1 MRLARAAVLA
11 ALVAVPAW
19 ALEAPQWPPP
29 EATAARMHE
38 LQQAIIARDSTAAQ
52 REAAREE
59 LAELLKSPAGQLRG
73 RTPDEKPRPARAAV
87 TDPVAT
93 PIVPVAPAPAT
104 PQTGVARLEVIEP
117 PKPLVNPRSGS
128 VAVPIAPAPS
138 LAAPAPS
145 PGFAIDP
152 RNGAVLHGSGAG
164 FVDPRTGQF
173 TPR

>member
-1 MRLARAAVLA
+1 MAHARAAWIV
-11 ALVAVPAW
+11 ALVAMPAW
-19 ALEAPQWPPP
+19 ALDTPQWPPP
-29 EATAARMHE
+29 DATAARMHE
-38 LQQAIIARDSTAAQ
+38 LQQAIIARDATAAQ

-117 PKPLVNPRSGS
+117 PKPLVMPRTGS
-128 VAVPIAPAPS
+128 VAVPITPAPPLPS
-138 LAAPAPS
+138 S
-145 PGFAIDP
+145 PGFAVDP
-152 RNGAVLHGSGAG
+152 RTGNVLHGTGAG
-164 FVDPRTGQF
+164 FVDPRTGQV